1 MSVIYAILAMFGGF
15 LIIGTIAAVHIDR
28 HPEEHENE
36 PEEPPRVVISQQVPS
51 VFDAFKGDKE

>member
-1 MSVIYAILAMFGGF
+1 MDLIVLFAVLFGGI
-15 LIIGTIAAVHIDR
+15 LMIGTIAAVHIDR

-51 VFDAFKGDKE
+51 VFDTFDKKK